1 VARSLRTI
9 PGLALLALGV
19 AISAVAAERNA
30 PTPASSDGAFALH
43 VRKARSLLRSGL
55 IRQALTEAELAES
68 SAPGRAET
76 TALLGDIAFRRANFE
91 AAERHFNAAVAIDP
105 GCVQAH
111 LGLGRLDLLHFR
123 RRAALQRIVTAYAL
137 NPNDAET
144 VLAYATVASDPQ
156 QEMILLERFL
166 ALGADMPREQLE
178 SALGRLQ
185 FRRRL
190 GSRKVALLDGPY
202 QAYRLPLT
210 AWYPRAQAS
219 NGLLLAVSINGSKP
233 LRLVLDTGAEGIV
246 ISGRV
251 AKKLGLEYLADAGLR
266 GVGRSGV
273 ETRKTLA
280 DSVRI
285 GDLRLRNCVVDV
297 ADGTIAEQID
307 GAIGSDL
314 FAQFIVRL
322 DARGK
327 MLELL
332 PYPGEAPQDQ
342 SLDRLWA
349 GHDRTVPP
357 GMENLTPV
365 CQAGH
370 LLLVNATLPAA
381 VSGYLI
387 LDTGAAVS
395 SLSRQMAVPSRE
407 PPQFDLAGPGGGV
420 VGGFRLGAVQLHIA
434 GRDLTDPNVVT
445 LDFARLSNIHGLEIS
460 GLIGYPMLSH
470 CALTLNYRDG
480 LIGLDRGR

>member
-1 VARSLRTI
+1 MARSLRTI
-9 PGLALLALGV
+9 PGLALLALSV
-19 AISAVAAERNA
+19 AALALAAERTA
-30 PTPASSDGAFALH
+30 PAPAPSDDGFDLH
-43 VRKARSLLRSGL
+43 VRKARSLLSSGL
-55 IRQALTEAELAES
+55 IRQALAEAALAERA
-68 SAPGRAET
+68 APGRVET
-76 TALLGDIAFRRANFE
+76 TALLGEIAFRRADFE
-91 AAERHFNAAVAIDP
+91 AAESHFNAAVAIDP
-105 GCVQAH
+105 ACVQAH

-123 RRAALQRIVTAYAL
+123 RRSALQRIVTAYSL
-137 NPNDAET
+137 NPNDPET
-144 VLAYATVASDPQ
+144 VLAYSSVASDPQ
-156 QEMILLERFL
+156 QEIILLERFL
-166 ALGADMPREQLE
+166 ALGAGMPREQLE

-202 QAYRLPLT
+202 QTYRLPLT
-210 AWYPRAQAS
+210 AWYPRADAS

-246 ISGRV
+246 ISGRA

-266 GVGRSGV
+266 GVGQSGV

-285 GDLRLRNCVVDV
+285 GDLHLRNCVVDV
-297 ADGTIAEQID
+297 ASGAVAEQID
-307 GAIGSDL
+307 GAMGSDL

-322 DARGK
+322 DARAK
-327 MLELL
+327 VLELV
-332 PYPGEAPQDQ
+332 PYPGEAPQDR

-349 GHDRTVPP
+349 GYDRTVTA
-357 GMENLTPV
+357 GMQNLTPV

-370 LLLVNATLPAA
+370 LLLVNAKLPGAA
-381 VSGYLI
+381 SGYLI

-395 SLSRQMAVPSRE
+395 SLSRQMAVPSTE
-407 PPQFDLAGPGGGV
+407 PPQFDVAGPGGGV
-420 VGGFRLGAVQLHIA
+420 VGGFRLGPVQLRIA
-434 GRDLTDPNVVT
+434 GRNLTDPNVIT
-445 LDFARLSNIHGLEIS
+445 LDFARLSNIHGIEIS
-460 GLIGYPMLSH
+460 GLVGYPMLSR